1 MLNKP
6 LDLVELL
13 VPECSALKRNV
24 DMQDV
29 MERYD
34 LIIGGEK
41 VQTSEYLEIRDPGN
55 GELVGECPVATKA
68 DLDRAVAS
76 AREAYKSWSQSSDQE
91 RKDAVIRIA
100 DAIHAN
106 MEELA
111 QLLTREQGKP
121 LNGLGSR
128 FELHGA
134 EAWARHTGSLELPVE
149 VLHEDET
156 GRVELHRKPLGVV
169 GSITPWNF
177 PILIAIW
184 HLVPAIRTG
193 NTVVIKP
200 SPYTPLSTMR
210 LVEILNRV
218 LPRGVL
224 NVVAGRDDLGQMMS
238 EHPGIQKIVFTGSCA
253 TGKKV
258 MQAASSN
265 LKRVTLEL
273 GGNDAGIVLPDADP
287 KEIAERLFWGAFI
300 NNGQTCA
307 ALKRLYVPENIYDE
321 VCDAL
326 VDYAKNV
333 PVGHGLDED
342 SVLGP
347 IQNKMQYDKVVEL
360 VEDAKRNGA
369 RVLCGGEAPDG
380 PGFFYP
386 VTIVA
391 DATDGMRIV
400 DEEQFGPV
408 LPVIRYTDLEDAVE
422 RANGL
427 DVGLGGSAWSSDV
440 DKAKAVASRL
450 ECGTAWVNNHGAIKP
465 FAPFGGVKGSGLGVE
480 FGELGLKEYTSVQVV
495 HQ

>member
-1 MLNKP
+1 VAKRY
-6 LDLVELL
+6 ELI
-13 VPECSALKRNV
+13 V
-24 DMQDV
+24 
-29 MERYD
+29 
-34 LIIGGEK
+34 GGEK
-41 VQTSEYLEIRDPGN
+41 VATSKHFEIRDPGN
-55 GELVGECPVATKA
+55 GEVVGECPIATRQ
-68 DLDRAVAS
+68 DVDRAVDA
-76 AREAYKSWSQSSDQE
+76 AREAFKSWSRSSDAE
-91 RKDAVIRIA
+91 RKDAVNRLA

-111 QLLTREQGKP
+111 ELLTREQGKP

-134 EAWARHTGSLELPVE
+134 EAWARHTGSLDLPVE
-149 VLHEDET
+149 VLSDDES

-177 PILIAIW
+177 PVMIAIW
-184 HLVPAIRTG
+184 HVVPAIRTG

-200 SPYTPLSTMR
+200 SPYTPLSTIR
-210 LVEILNRV
+210 LVEILNEV
-218 LPRGVL
+218 LPKGVL
-224 NVVAGRDDLGQMMS
+224 NVIAGRDDIGQMMT

-258 MQAASSN
+258 MQTASST

-307 ALKRLYVPENIYDE
+307 ALKRLYVPDTLYDE
-321 VCDAL
+321 VCEAL

-333 PVGHGLDED
+333 PVGHGLDEA

-347 IQNKMQYDKVVEL
+347 IQNKMQYEKVVEL

-369 RVLCGGEAPDG
+369 RVLCGGEAAEG

-408 LPVIRYTDLEDAVE
+408 LPVIRYSDLEDAIT

-427 DVGLGGSAWSSDV
+427 DVGLGGSAWSSNV
-440 DKAKAVASRL
+440 DQAKAVAARL

>member
-1 MLNKP
+1 VAK
-6 LDLVELL
+6 
-13 VPECSALKRNV
+13 
-24 DMQDV
+24 
-29 MERYD
+29 RYD
-34 LIIGGEK
+34 LIVGGEK
-41 VQTSEYLEIRDPGN
+41 VATSKHFEIRDPGN
-55 GELVGECPVATKA
+55 GEVVGECPIATRQ
-68 DLDRAVAS
+68 DVDRAVDA
-76 AREAYKSWSQSSDQE
+76 AREAFKSWSRSSDAE
-91 RKDAVIRIA
+91 RKDAVNRMA

-111 QLLTREQGKP
+111 ELLTREQGKP

-134 EAWARHTGSLELPVE
+134 EAWARHTGSLDLPVE
-149 VLHEDET
+149 VLSDDES

-177 PILIAIW
+177 PVMIAIW
-184 HLVPAIRTG
+184 HVVPAIRTG

-200 SPYTPLSTMR
+200 SPYTPQSTNR
-210 LVEILNRV
+210 LVEILNEV
-218 LPRGVL
+218 LPKGVL
-224 NVVAGRDDLGQMMS
+224 NVIAGRDDIGQMMT

-258 MQAASSN
+258 MQTASST

-307 ALKRLYVPENIYDE
+307 ALKRLYVPDTLYDE
-321 VCDAL
+321 VCEAL
-326 VDYAKNV
+326 VDYAKSV
-333 PVGHGLDED
+333 PVGHGLDEA

-347 IQNKMQYDKVVEL
+347 IQNKMQYEKVVEL

-369 RVLCGGEAPDG
+369 RVLCGGEAAEG

-408 LPVIRYTDLEDAVE
+408 LPVIRYSDLEDAIT

-427 DVGLGGSAWSSDV
+427 DVGLGGSAWSSNV
-440 DKAKAVASRL
+440 DQAKAVAARL

>member
-1 MLNKP
+1 MAK
-6 LDLVELL
+6 
-13 VPECSALKRNV
+13 
-24 DMQDV
+24 
-29 MERYD
+29 RYD
-34 LIIGGEK
+34 LVIDGEK
-41 VQTSEYLEIRDPGN
+41 VATSEHFEIRDPGT
-55 GELVGECPVATKA
+55 GEVVGECPIATRD
-68 DLDRAVAS
+68 DLDRAVAA
-76 AREAYKSWSQSSDQE
+76 ARQAYKSWSMSSDQE
-91 RKDAVIRIA
+91 RKDAVNRVA

-111 QLLTREQGKP
+111 ELLTREQGKP

-134 EAWARHTGSLELPVE
+134 EAWARHTGTLELPIE
-149 VLHEDET
+149 VLHDDET

-184 HLVPAIRTG
+184 HVVPAIRTG
-193 NTVVIKP
+193 NTVIIKP
-200 SPYTPLSTMR
+200 SPYTPLSTIR
-210 LVEILNRV
+210 LVEILNGV
-218 LPRGVL
+218 LPKGVL
-224 NVVAGRDDLGQMMS
+224 NVVAGRDDLGQMMT
-238 EHPGIQKIVFTGSCA
+238 EHPDIQKIVFTGSCA

-258 MQAASSN
+258 MQTASN
-265 LKRVTLEL
+265 TLKRVTLEL
-273 GGNDAGIVLPDADP
+273 GGNDAGIVLPDAQP

-307 ALKRLYVPENIYDE
+307 ALKRLYVPDAIYDE

-333 PVGHGLDED
+333 PVGHGLDES

-347 IQNKMQYDKVVEL
+347 IQNKMQYDKVVDL
-360 VEDAKRNGA
+360 VEDAKRSGA
-369 RVLCGGEAPDG
+369 RVLCGGEAPEG

-408 LPVIRYTDLEDAVE
+408 LPVIRYTDLEDAIE

-440 DKAKAVASRL
+440 GKAKAVAGRL
-450 ECGTAWVNNHGAIKP
+450 ECGTAWINNHGAIKP

>member
-1 MLNKP
+1 MG
-6 LDLVELL
+6 
-13 VPECSALKRNV
+13 
-24 DMQDV
+24 
-29 MERYD
+29 YG

-41 VQTSEYLEIRDPGN
+41 VATAETTEVRDPAT
-55 GELVGECPVATKA
+55 GEIVGECPVATRA
-68 DLDRAVAS
+68 DLDRAVEA
-76 AREAYKSWSQSSDQE
+76 ARKAYKSWSGSSDDE
-91 RKDAVIRIA
+91 RKAAVARIA

-111 QLLTREQGKP
+111 ELLTREQGKP
-121 LNGLGSR
+121 LNGMGSR

-149 VLHEDET
+149 VLSDDET

-177 PILIAIW
+177 PVLIAIW
-184 HLVPAIRTG
+184 HIVPAIRTG

-200 SPYTPLSTMR
+200 SPYTPLSTIR
-210 LVEILNRV
+210 LVELLNDV
-218 LPRGVL
+218 LPPGVL
-224 NVVAGRDDLGQMMS
+224 NVVAGRDDLGQMMT
-238 EHPGIQKIVFTGSCA
+238 EHPDIQKIVFTGSCP

-258 MQAASSN
+258 MQTAAAT

-273 GGNDAGIVLPDADP
+273 GGNDAGIVLPDAKP
-287 KEIAERLFWGAFI
+287 KEIAEGLFWGAFI

-307 ALKRLYVPENIYDE
+307 ALKRLYVPDAIYDE
-321 VCDAL
+321 VCETL
-326 VDYAKNV
+326 VDYAANV
-333 PVGHGLDED
+333 PVGNGLDEN

-347 IQNKMQYDKVVEL
+347 IQNKMQYDKVVDL

-369 RVLCGGEAPDG
+369 RVLCGGEAPGGD
-380 PGFFYP
+380 GFFYP
-386 VTIVA
+386 VTIMA

-408 LPVIRYTDLEDAVE
+408 LPIIRYTNLDDAIA

-427 DVGLGGSAWSSDV
+427 DVGLGGSAWSPDV
-440 DKAKAVASRL
+440 DKAKAVAARL
-450 ECGTAWVNNHGAIKP
+450 ECGTAWVNSHGAIKP
-465 FAPFGGVKGSGLGVE
+465 FAPFGGVKGSGIGVE
-480 FGELGLKEYTSVQVV
+480 FGKLGLEEYTSVQVV

>member
-1 MLNKP
+1 
-6 LDLVELL
+6 
-13 VPECSALKRNV
+13 
-24 DMQDV
+24 MQDV
-29 MERYD
+29 MERFG

-41 VQTSEYLEIRDPGN
+41 VPTSEYMEIRDPGT
-55 GELVGECPVATKA
+55 GEVVGECPVATRE
-68 DLDRAVAS
+68 DVDRAVDA
-76 AREAYKSWSQSSDQE
+76 AREAYKSWSQSSDDE
-91 RKDAVIRIA
+91 RKAAVARIA
-100 DAIHAN
+100 DTIHAN

-111 QLLTREQGKP
+111 ELLTREQGKP
-121 LNGLGSR
+121 LNGMGSR

-134 EAWARHTGSLELPVE
+134 EAWARYTGSLDLPVE
-149 VLHEDET
+149 VLSNDET

-177 PILIAIW
+177 PVLIAIW
-184 HLVPAIRTG
+184 HVVPAIRTG

-200 SPYTPLSTMR
+200 SPYTPLSTIR
-210 LVEILNRV
+210 LVELLNEV
-218 LPRGVL
+218 LPKGVL
-224 NVVAGRDDLGQMMS
+224 NVVAGRDDIGQMMT
-238 EHPGIQKIVFTGSCA
+238 EHPHIQKIVFTGSCA

-258 MQAASSN
+258 MQTASN
-265 LKRVTLEL
+265 TLKRVTLEL

-307 ALKRLYVPENIYDE
+307 ALKRLYVPDEIYDE

-326 VDYAKNV
+326 VDYARNV
-333 PVGHGLDED
+333 PVGHGLDENN
-342 SVLGP
+342 VLGP
-347 IQNKMQYDKVVEL
+347 IQNKMQYNKVVDL
-360 VEDAKRNGA
+360 VEDARRNGA
-369 RVLCGGEAPDG
+369 RVLCGGEVPGG

-408 LPVIRYTDLEDAVE
+408 LPVIRYNDLDDAIE
-422 RANGL
+422 RANAL
-427 DVGLGGSAWSSDV
+427 EVGLGGSAWSSDPA
-440 DKAKAVASRL
+440 KAKAVASRL

-465 FAPFGGVKGSGLGVE
+465 FAPFGGVKASGLGVE
-480 FGELGLKEYTSVQVV
+480 FGKLGLEEYTAVQVV

>member
-1 MLNKP
+1 M
-6 LDLVELL
+6 
-13 VPECSALKRNV
+13 
-24 DMQDV
+24 
-29 MERYD
+29 RYD
-34 LIIGGEK
+34 LIIDGER
-41 VQTSEYLEIRDPGN
+41 VPTSDHMEIRDPAS
-55 GELVGECPVATKA
+55 GELVGECPVAARA
-68 DLDRAVAS
+68 DLDRAVNA
-76 AREAYKSWSQSSDQE
+76 ARQAYKSWSRSSDEE
-91 RKDAVIRIA
+91 RKAAVNAIA
-100 DAIHAN
+100 DTIHAN

-111 QLLTREQGKP
+111 ELLTREQGKP
-121 LNGLGSR
+121 LNGMGSR

-134 EAWARHTGSLELPVE
+134 EAWARHTGTLELPVE
-149 VLHEDET
+149 VLSDGEA

-200 SPYTPLSTMR
+200 SPYTPLGTIR
-210 LVEILNRV
+210 LVELLNEV
-218 LPRGVL
+218 LPKGVL
-224 NVVAGRDDLGQMMS
+224 NVVAGRDDLGQMMT
-238 EHPGIQKIVFTGSCA
+238 EHPHIQKIVFTGSCA
-253 TGKKV
+253 TGRKV
-258 MQAASSN
+258 MQTASTT

-273 GGNDAGIVLPDADP
+273 GGNDAGIVLPDANP

-307 ALKRLYVPENIYDE
+307 ALKRLYVPDNIYDE

-326 VDYAKNV
+326 VDYAKSV
-333 PVGHGLDED
+333 TVGHGLEEN

-347 IQNKMQYDKVVEL
+347 IQNQMQYDKVVDL

-369 RVLCGGEAPDG
+369 RILCGGEAPEG

-391 DATDGMRIV
+391 GATDGMRIV

-408 LPVIRYTDLEDAVE
+408 LPVIRYTDLDDAIE
-422 RANGL
+422 RANAL
-427 DVGLGGSAWSSDV
+427 DVGLGGSAWSSDP
-440 DKAKAVASRL
+440 DKAKAVAARL

>member
-1 MLNKP
+1 VAK
-6 LDLVELL
+6 
-13 VPECSALKRNV
+13 
-24 DMQDV
+24 
-29 MERYD
+29 RYD

-41 VQTSEYLEIRDPGN
+41 VATSEHFEIRDPGN
-55 GELVGECPVATKA
+55 GEVVGECPIATRQ
-68 DLDRAVAS
+68 DVDRAVSA
-76 AREAYKSWSQSSDQE
+76 AREAFKSWSRSTDEE
-91 RKDAVIRIA
+91 RKGAVNRMA

-111 QLLTREQGKP
+111 ELLTREQGKP

-134 EAWARHTGSLELPVE
+134 EAWARHTGSLDLPVE
-149 VLHEDET
+149 VLSDDES

-177 PILIAIW
+177 PVMIAIW
-184 HLVPAIRTG
+184 HVVPAIRTG

-200 SPYTPLSTMR
+200 SPYTPLSTIR
-210 LVEILNRV
+210 LVEILNEV
-218 LPRGVL
+218 LPKGLL
-224 NVVAGRDDLGQMMS
+224 NVVAGRDDIGQMMT

-258 MQAASSN
+258 MQTASST

-307 ALKRLYVPENIYDE
+307 ALKRLYVPDTLYDE
-321 VCDAL
+321 VCEAL

-333 PVGHGLDED
+333 PVGHGLDEA

-347 IQNKMQYDKVVEL
+347 IQNKMQYEKVVEL

-369 RVLCGGEAPDG
+369 RVLCGGEAAEG

-408 LPVIRYTDLEDAVE
+408 LPVIRYSDLEDAIT

-427 DVGLGGSAWSSDV
+427 DVGLGGSAWSSNV
-440 DKAKAVASRL
+440 DQAKAVAARL

>member
-1 MLNKP
+1 M
-6 LDLVELL
+6 
-13 VPECSALKRNV
+13 
-24 DMQDV
+24 
-29 MERYD
+29 RYD
-34 LIIGGEK
+34 LIIDGER
-41 VQTSEYLEIRDPGN
+41 VPTSDHLEIRDPGS
-55 GELVGECPVATKA
+55 GELVGECPVATRA
-68 DLDRAVAS
+68 DLDRAVDA
-76 AREAYKSWSQSSDQE
+76 ARQAYKSWSRSSDDE
-91 RKDAVIRIA
+91 RKAAVKAIA
-100 DAIHAN
+100 DTIHAN

-111 QLLTREQGKP
+111 ELLTREQGKP
-121 LNGLGSR
+121 LNGMGSR

-134 EAWARHTGSLELPVE
+134 EAWARHTGTLELPVE
-149 VLHEDET
+149 VLSDDET

-200 SPYTPLSTMR
+200 SPYTPLSTIR
-210 LVEILNRV
+210 LVELLNEV
-218 LPRGVL
+218 LPAGVL
-224 NVVAGRDDLGQMMS
+224 NVVAGRDELGQMMT
-238 EHPGIQKIVFTGSCA
+238 EHPHIQKIVFTGSCA

-258 MQAASSN
+258 MQTASTT

-287 KEIAERLFWGAFI
+287 KQIAERLFWGAFI

-307 ALKRLYVPENIYDE
+307 ALKRLYVPDNIYDE
-321 VCDAL
+321 VCEAL
-326 VDYAKNV
+326 VDYAGNV
-333 PVGHGLDED
+333 AVGHGLDENN
-342 SVLGP
+342 VLGP
-347 IQNKMQYDKVVEL
+347 IQNQMQYDKVVEL

-369 RVLCGGEAPDG
+369 RILCGGEAPEG

-391 DATDGMRIV
+391 GATDGMRIV

-408 LPVIRYTDLEDAVE
+408 LPVIRYTDLDDAIE
-422 RANGL
+422 RANAL
-427 DVGLGGSAWSSDV
+427 DVGLGGSAWSSDP
-440 DKAKAVASRL
+440 DKAKAVAARL

-480 FGELGLKEYTSVQVV
+480 FGKLGLEEYTAIQVV
-495 HQ
+495 HH

>member
-1 MLNKP
+1 
-6 LDLVELL
+6 
-13 VPECSALKRNV
+13 
-24 DMQDV
+24 MQDV
-29 MERYD
+29 MERYG
-34 LIIGGEK
+34 LIVAGEK
-41 VQTSEYLEIRDPGN
+41 VPTSEYFEIRDPAT
-55 GELVGECPVATKA
+55 GEVVGECPIATKA
-68 DLDRAVAS
+68 DLDRAVAA
-76 AREAYKSWSQSSDQE
+76 AREAYQGWSKSSDQD
-91 RKDAVIRIA
+91 RKDAVNRIA

-111 QLLTREQGKP
+111 NLLTREQGKP

-134 EAWARHTGSLELPVE
+134 EAWARYTGTLELPVE
-149 VLHEDET
+149 VLHDDET

-200 SPYTPLSTMR
+200 SPYTPLSTIR
-210 LVEILNRV
+210 LVEILNEV
-218 LPRGVL
+218 LPKGVL
-224 NVVAGRDDLGQMMS
+224 NVVAGRDDLGQMMT
-238 EHPGIQKIVFTGSCA
+238 EHPDIQKIVFTGSCA
-253 TGKKV
+253 TGKRV
-258 MQAASSN
+258 MQTASN
-265 LKRVTLEL
+265 TLKRVTLEL
-273 GGNDAGIVLPDADP
+273 GGNDAGIVLPDANP

-307 ALKRLYVPENIYDE
+307 ALKRLYVPDNIYDE
-321 VCDAL
+321 VCEAL

-333 PVGHGLDED
+333 AVGPGLDEAN
-342 SVLGP
+342 VLGP
-347 IQNKMQYDKVVEL
+347 IQNKMQYEKVVDL
-360 VEDAKRNGA
+360 VEDAKRSGA
-369 RVLCGGEAPDG
+369 RILCGGDAPEG

-408 LPVIRYTDLEDAVE
+408 LPVIRYTELEDAIE

-440 DKAKAVASRL
+440 EKAKAVASRL

-480 FGELGLKEYTSVQVV
+480 FGKLGLEEYTAIQVV

>member
-1 MLNKP
+1 VAK
-6 LDLVELL
+6 
-13 VPECSALKRNV
+13 
-24 DMQDV
+24 
-29 MERYD
+29 RYD
-34 LIIGGEK
+34 LVIDGEK
-41 VQTSEYLEIRDPGN
+41 VATSEHFEIRDPGT
-55 GELVGECPVATKA
+55 GEVVGECPIATRD
-68 DLDRAVAS
+68 DLDRAVAA
-76 AREAYKSWSQSSDQE
+76 ARQAYKSWSMSSDQE
-91 RKDAVIRIA
+91 RKDAVNRVA

-111 QLLTREQGKP
+111 ELLTREQGKP

-134 EAWARHTGSLELPVE
+134 EAWARHTGTLELPIE
-149 VLHEDET
+149 VLHDDET

-184 HLVPAIRTG
+184 HVVPAIRTG
-193 NTVVIKP
+193 NTVIIKP
-200 SPYTPLSTMR
+200 SPYTPLSTIR
-210 LVEILNRV
+210 LVEILNGV
-218 LPRGVL
+218 LPKGVL
-224 NVVAGRDDLGQMMS
+224 NVVAGRDDLGQMMT
-238 EHPGIQKIVFTGSCA
+238 EHPDIQKIVFTGSCA

-258 MQAASSN
+258 MQTASN
-265 LKRVTLEL
+265 TLKRVTLEL
-273 GGNDAGIVLPDADP
+273 GGNDAGIVLPDAQP

-307 ALKRLYVPENIYDE
+307 ALKRLYVPDAIYDE

-333 PVGHGLDED
+333 PVGHGLDES

-347 IQNKMQYDKVVEL
+347 IQNKMQYDKVVDL
-360 VEDAKRNGA
+360 VEDAKRSGA
-369 RVLCGGEAPDG
+369 RVLCGGEAPEG

-408 LPVIRYTDLEDAVE
+408 LPVIRYTDLEDAIE

-440 DKAKAVASRL
+440 GKAKAVAARL
-450 ECGTAWVNNHGAIKP
+450 ECGTAWINNHGAIKP

>member
-1 MLNKP
+1 
-6 LDLVELL
+6 
-13 VPECSALKRNV
+13 
-24 DMQDV
+24 
-29 MERYD
+29 MERAVAKRYKM
-34 LIIGGEK
+34 IIDGEG
-41 VQTSEYLEIRDPGN
+41 VSTTEHTEICDPGS
-55 GELVGECPVATKA
+55 GEVVGECPIATRQ
-68 DLDRAVAS
+68 DLDRAVDA
-76 AREAYKSWSQSSDQE
+76 AREAYKSWSQSNDEE
-91 RKDAVIRIA
+91 RKAAVSRIA
-100 DAIHAN
+100 DTIHAN

-111 QLLTREQGKP
+111 ELLTREQGKP
-121 LNGLGSR
+121 LNGMGSR

-134 EAWARHTGSLELPVE
+134 EAWARYTGSLDLPVE
-149 VLHEDET
+149 VLSNDQS

-177 PILIAIW
+177 PVLIAIW
-184 HLVPAIRTG
+184 HIVPAIRTG

-200 SPYTPLSTMR
+200 SPYTPLSTIR
-210 LVEILNRV
+210 LVELLNEV
-218 LPRGVL
+218 LPKGVL
-224 NVVAGRDDLGQMMS
+224 SVVTGRDQLGQMMT
-238 EHPGIQKIVFTGSCA
+238 EHPNIQKIVFTGSCA
-253 TGKKV
+253 TGRKV
-258 MQAASSN
+258 MQAASST

-273 GGNDAGIVLPDADP
+273 GGNDAGIILPDADP

-307 ALKRLYVPENIYDE
+307 ALKRLYVPDEIYDE
-321 VCDAL
+321 VCQAL
-326 VDYAKNV
+326 VDYGKNV
-333 PVGHGLDED
+333 TVGHGLDEN
-342 SVLGP
+342 SILGP

-369 RVLCGGEAPDG
+369 RVLCGGEAPAG

-408 LPVIRYTDLEDAVE
+408 LPVIRYTDLEAAVE
-422 RANGL
+422 SANGL
-427 DVGLGGSAWSSDV
+427 DVGLGGSAWSSDPE
-440 DKAKAVASRL
+440 KAKAVAARL

-480 FGELGLKEYTSVQVV
+480 FGKLGLEEYTTIQVV

>member
-1 MLNKP
+1 
-6 LDLVELL
+6 
-13 VPECSALKRNV
+13 
-24 DMQDV
+24 MQDV
-29 MERYD
+29 MERYG

-41 VQTSEYLEIRDPGN
+41 VLTSEYLEIRDPGN

-68 DLDRAVAS
+68 DLDRAVIS
-76 AREAYKSWSQSSDQE
+76 AREAFKSWGKASNEE
-91 RKDAVIRIA
+91 RKAAVNRIA
-100 DAIHAN
+100 DKIHEH

-111 QLLTREQGKP
+111 ELLTREQGKP
-121 LNGLGSR
+121 LNGMGSR

-134 EAWARHTGSLELPVE
+134 EAWARHTGTLELPVE
-149 VLHEDET
+149 VLSNDET

-169 GSITPWNF
+169 GSILPWNF

-184 HLVPAIRTG
+184 HFVPAIRTG

-200 SPYTPLSTMR
+200 SPHTPLSTIR
-210 LVEILNRV
+210 LVEILNEV
-218 LPRGVL
+218 LPAGVL
-224 NVVAGRDDLGQMMS
+224 NVVAGRDDLGQMMT
-238 EHPGIQKIVFTGSCA
+238 EHPGIQKIVFTGSCG

-273 GGNDAGIVLPDADP
+273 GGNDAGIVLPDANP
-287 KEIAERLFWGAFI
+287 KEIAEKLFWGAFI

-307 ALKRLYVPENIYDE
+307 ALKRLYVPDEIYDE

-333 PVGHGLDED
+333 PVGHGLDEN
-342 SVLGP
+342 SALGP

-369 RVLCGGEAPDG
+369 RILTGGEPGGG
-380 PGFFYP
+380 PGYFYP
-386 VTIVA
+386 ITIIA
-391 DATDGMRIV
+391 DARDGMRVV

-408 LPVIRYTDLEDAVE
+408 LPVIRYRDVEDAIE

-427 DVGLGGSAWSSDV
+427 DVGLGGSAWSSDPE
-440 DKAKAVASRL
+440 KAKAVAHRL
-450 ECGTAWVNNHGAIKP
+450 ECGTAWINGHGGIKP
-465 FAPFGGVKGSGLGVE
+465 FAPFGGVKSSGIGVE
-480 FGELGLKEYTSVQVV
+480 FGDLGLKEYTSVQVV

>member
-1 MLNKP
+1 M
-6 LDLVELL
+6 
-13 VPECSALKRNV
+13 
-24 DMQDV
+24 
-29 MERYD
+29 RYD
-34 LIIGGEK
+34 LIIDGER
-41 VQTSEYLEIRDPGN
+41 VPTSDHMEIRDPAS
-55 GELVGECPVATKA
+55 GELVGECPVAARA
-68 DLDRAVAS
+68 DLDRAVNA
-76 AREAYKSWSQSSDQE
+76 ARQAYKSWSRSSDEE
-91 RKDAVIRIA
+91 RKAAVNAIA
-100 DAIHAN
+100 DTIHAN

-111 QLLTREQGKP
+111 ELLTREQGKP
-121 LNGLGSR
+121 LNGMGSR

-134 EAWARHTGSLELPVE
+134 EAWARHTGTLELPVE
-149 VLHEDET
+149 VLSDGEA

-200 SPYTPLSTMR
+200 SPYTPLGTIR
-210 LVEILNRV
+210 LVELLNEV
-218 LPRGVL
+218 LPKGVL
-224 NVVAGRDDLGQMMS
+224 NVVAGRDDLGQMMT
-238 EHPGIQKIVFTGSCA
+238 EHPHIQKIVFTGSCA
-253 TGKKV
+253 TGRKV
-258 MQAASSN
+258 MQTASTT

-273 GGNDAGIVLPDADP
+273 GGNDAGIVLPDANP

-307 ALKRLYVPENIYDE
+307 ALKRLYVPDNIYDE

-326 VDYAKNV
+326 VDYAKSV
-333 PVGHGLDED
+333 TVGHGLEEN

-347 IQNKMQYDKVVEL
+347 IQNQMQYDKVVDL

-369 RVLCGGEAPDG
+369 RILCGGEAPEG

-391 DATDGMRIV
+391 GATDGMRIV

-408 LPVIRYTDLEDAVE
+408 LPVIRYTDLDDVIE
-422 RANGL
+422 RANAL
-427 DVGLGGSAWSSDV
+427 DAGLGGSAWSSDP
-440 DKAKAVASRL
+440 DKAKAVAARL

>member
-1 MLNKP
+1 
-6 LDLVELL
+6 
-13 VPECSALKRNV
+13 
-24 DMQDV
+24 MQVV
-29 MERYD
+29 MERYG

-41 VQTSEYLEIRDPGN
+41 VPTSEYLEIRDPGN
-55 GELVGECPVATKA
+55 GELVGECPVATRD
-68 DLDRAVAS
+68 DLDRAVNA
-76 AREAYKSWSQSSDQE
+76 AREAYKSWSQSSDDE
-91 RKDAVIRIA
+91 RKAAVNRIA
-100 DAIHAN
+100 DKIHEN

-111 QLLTREQGKP
+111 ELLTREQGKP
-121 LNGLGSR
+121 LNGMGSR

-134 EAWARHTGSLELPVE
+134 EAWTRHTGTLELPVE
-149 VLHEDET
+149 VLSDDET

-169 GSITPWNF
+169 GSILPWNF

-184 HLVPAIRTG
+184 HFVPAIRTG

-200 SPYTPLSTMR
+200 SPHTPLSTIR
-210 LVEILNRV
+210 LVEILNEV
-218 LPRGVL
+218 LPKGVL
-224 NVVAGRDDLGQMMS
+224 NVVAGRDDLGQMMT
-238 EHPGIQKIVFTGSCA
+238 EHPGIQKIVFTGSCG

-273 GGNDAGIVLPDADP
+273 GGNDAGIVLPDANP

-307 ALKRLYVPENIYDE
+307 ALKRLYVPDEIYDE
-321 VCDAL
+321 VCEAL

-333 PVGHGLDED
+333 PVGHGLED
-342 SVLGP
+342 SSVLGP
-347 IQNKMQYDKVVEL
+347 IQNKMQYDKVVDL

-369 RVLCGGEAPDG
+369 RILCGGEAPG
-380 PGFFYP
+380 GAGYFYP

-391 DATDGMRIV
+391 DVTDGMRIV

-408 LPVIRYTDLEDAVE
+408 LPVIRYNDLEDAIE
-422 RANGL
+422 RANAL
-427 DVGLGGSAWSSDV
+427 DVGLGGSAWSSDLE
-440 DKAKAVASRL
+440 KAKAVAHRL
-450 ECGTAWVNNHGAIKP
+450 ECGTAWVNSHGGIKP
-465 FAPFGGVKGSGLGVE
+465 FAPFGGVKGSGIGVE

>member
-1 MLNKP
+1 M
-6 LDLVELL
+6 
-13 VPECSALKRNV
+13 KRY
-24 DMQDV
+24 
-29 MERYD
+29 E

-41 VQTSEYLEIRDPGN
+41 VPTAEHLEIRDPGT
-55 GELVGECPVATKA
+55 GEAVGECPVATRKEL
-68 DLDRAVAS
+68 DLAVAA
-76 AREAYKSWSQSSDQE
+76 AREAYKSWSRSSDQE
-91 RKDAVIRIA
+91 RKDAVNRMA
-100 DAIHAN
+100 DAIHSN

-111 QLLTREQGKP
+111 ELLTREQGKP

-134 EAWARHTGSLELPVE
+134 EAWARHTATLELPVE
-149 VLHEDET
+149 VLHDDET

-177 PILIAIW
+177 PVLIAIW
-184 HLVPAIRTG
+184 HVVPAIRTG

-200 SPYTPLSTMR
+200 SPYTPLSTIR
-210 LVEILNRV
+210 LVEILSEV
-218 LPRGVL
+218 LPKGVI
-224 NVVAGRDDLGQMMS
+224 NVVAGRDDLGQMMT
-238 EHPGIQKIVFTGSCA
+238 EHPDIQKIVFTGSCA

-258 MQAASSN
+258 MQTASST

-307 ALKRLYVPENIYDE
+307 ALKRLYVPDAIYDE

-333 PVGHGLDED
+333 QVGHGLDE
-342 SVLGP
+342 SSILGP
-347 IQNKMQYDKVVEL
+347 IQNKMQYEKVVDL
-360 VEDAKRNGA
+360 VEDAKRSGA
-369 RVLCGGEAPDG
+369 RVLCGGEAPEG

-386 VTIVA
+386 LTIVA
-391 DATDGMRIV
+391 DAKDGMRIV

-408 LPVIRYTDLEDAVE
+408 LPVIRYTDLEDAIE
-422 RANGL
+422 SANRL

-440 DKAKAVASRL
+440 EKAKAVAARL

-480 FGELGLKEYTSVQVV
+480 FGDLGLKEYTSVQVV

>member
-1 MLNKP
+1 
-6 LDLVELL
+6 
-13 VPECSALKRNV
+13 
-24 DMQDV
+24 MQDV
-29 MERYD
+29 MERYG

-41 VQTSEYLEIRDPGN
+41 VPTSEYLEIRDPGN
-55 GELVGECPVATKA
+55 GELVGECPVATKG
-68 DLDRAVAS
+68 DLDRAVDA
-76 AREAYKSWSQSSDQE
+76 AREAYRSWSRSSDEE
-91 RKDAVIRIA
+91 RKAAVARIA
-100 DAIHAN
+100 DTIHAN

-111 QLLTREQGKP
+111 ELLTREQGKP
-121 LNGLGSR
+121 LNGMGSR

-134 EAWARHTGSLELPVE
+134 EAWARYTGSLDLPVE
-149 VLHEDET
+149 VLSNDEN

-184 HLVPAIRTG
+184 HVVPAIRTG

-200 SPYTPLSTMR
+200 SPYTPLSTLR
-210 LVEILNRV
+210 LVELLNEV
-218 LPRGVL
+218 LPKGVL
-224 NVVAGRDDLGQMMS
+224 NVVAGRDDLGQMMT
-238 EHPGIQKIVFTGSCA
+238 EHPHIQKIVFTGSCA

-258 MQAASSN
+258 MQTASTT

-287 KEIAERLFWGAFI
+287 RDIAEKLFWGAFI

-307 ALKRLYVPENIYDE
+307 ALKRLYVPDTIYDE

-326 VDYAKNV
+326 AAYAKNV
-333 PVGHGLDED
+333 PVGHGLDEKN
-342 SVLGP
+342 VLGP
-347 IQNKMQYDKVVEL
+347 VQNKMQYDKVVDL

-408 LPVIRYTDLEDAVE
+408 LPVIRYSDLEDAIE

-427 DVGLGGSAWSSDV
+427 DVGLGGSAWSSDPE
-440 DKAKAVASRL
+440 KAKAVASRL
-450 ECGTAWVNNHGAIKP
+450 ECGTAWVNGHGGIKP
-465 FAPFGGVKGSGLGVE
+465 FAPFGGVKGSGIGVE
-480 FGELGLKEYTSVQVV
+480 FGKLGLEEYTSVQVV

>member
-1 MLNKP
+1 M
-6 LDLVELL
+6 
-13 VPECSALKRNV
+13 KRF
-24 DMQDV
+24 
-29 MERYD
+29 E
-34 LIIGGEK
+34 LIIGGEQ
-41 VQTSEYLEIRDPGN
+41 VATSEYLEIRDPAT
-55 GELVGECPVATKA
+55 GEVVGACPVATRQE
-68 DLDRAVAS
+68 LDRAVDA
-76 AREAYKSWSQSSDQE
+76 AREAYKSWSVSSNEE
-91 RKDAVIRIA
+91 RKDAVNRIA
-100 DAIHAN
+100 DAVHAH
-106 MEELA
+106 MDELA
-111 QLLTREQGKP
+111 ELLTREQGKP
-121 LNGLGSR
+121 LNGMGSR

-134 EAWARHTGSLELPVE
+134 EAWARHTGTLELPVE
-149 VLHEDET
+149 VLHDDET

-184 HLVPAIRTG
+184 HIVPAIRTG
-193 NTVVIKP
+193 NTVVVKP
-200 SPYTPLSTMR
+200 SPYTPLSTIR
-210 LVEILNRV
+210 LVEILNEV
-218 LPRGVL
+218 LPKGVL
-224 NVVAGRDDLGQMMS
+224 NVVAGRDDLGQMMT
-238 EHPGIQKIVFTGSCA
+238 EHPNIQKIVFTGSCA

-258 MQAASSN
+258 MQTASTT

-326 VDYAKNV
+326 VEYAGQV
-333 PVGHGLDED
+333 SVGPGLDEK

-347 IQNKMQYDKVVEL
+347 IQNKMQYDKVVGL
-360 VEDAKRNGA
+360 VEDARQQGA
-369 RVLCGGEAPDG
+369 RILCGGEAPQG

-391 DATDGMRIV
+391 DVTDGMRIV

-408 LPVIRYTDLEDAVE
+408 LPVIRYSDVDDAIE
-422 RANGL
+422 RANRL
-427 DVGLGGSAWSSDV
+427 DVGLGGSAWSSDPE
-440 DKAKAVASRL
+440 KAKAVAARL

-465 FAPFGGVKGSGLGVE
+465 FAPFGGVKGSGIGVE
-480 FGELGLKEYTSVQVV
+480 FGKLGLEEYTAVQVV

>member
-1 MLNKP
+1 
-6 LDLVELL
+6 
-13 VPECSALKRNV
+13 
-24 DMQDV
+24 MQDV
-29 MERYD
+29 MERYG

-41 VQTSEYLEIRDPGN
+41 LATSEYLEIRDPGN
-55 GELVGECPVATKA
+55 GQVVGECPVATRS
-68 DLDRAVAS
+68 DLDRAVDA
-76 AREAYKSWSQSSDQE
+76 AREAYKSWSQSTDQE
-91 RKDAVIRIA
+91 RRDAVARIA
-100 DAIHAN
+100 DTIHAN

-111 QLLTREQGKP
+111 ELLTREQGKP
-121 LNGLGSR
+121 LNGMGSR

-134 EAWARHTGSLELPVE
+134 EAWARYTGSLDLPVE
-149 VLHEDET
+149 VLSDDES

-177 PILIAIW
+177 PVLIAVW
-184 HLVPAIRTG
+184 HIVPAVRTG

-200 SPYTPLSTMR
+200 SPYTPLSTIR
-210 LVEILNRV
+210 LVELLNDV
-218 LPRGVL
+218 LPKGVL
-224 NVVAGRDDLGQMMS
+224 NVVAGRDDLGQMMT
-238 EHPGIQKIVFTGSCA
+238 EHPHIQKIVFTGSCA

-258 MQAASSN
+258 MQTASST

-273 GGNDAGIVLPDADP
+273 GGNDAGIVLADADP
-287 KEIAERLFWGAFI
+287 KAIAERLFWGAFI

-307 ALKRLYVPENIYDE
+307 ALKRLYVPDEIYEE

-333 PVGHGLDED
+333 TVGHGLDEA

-347 IQNKMQYDKVVEL
+347 VQNKMQYDKVVEL

-369 RVLCGGEAPDG
+369 RVLCGGKAPDG

-391 DATDGMRIV
+391 DAKDGMRIV

-408 LPVIRYTDLEDAVE
+408 LPVIRYSNLEEAIE

-427 DVGLGGSAWSSDV
+427 EVGLGGSAWSSDP
-440 DKAKAVASRL
+440 DKAKAVAHRL
-450 ECGTAWVNNHGAIKP
+450 ECGTAWVNGHGGIKP
-465 FAPFGGVKGSGLGVE
+465 FAPFGGVKGSGIGVE
-480 FGELGLKEYTSVQVV
+480 FGKLGLEEYTAIQVV

>member
-1 MLNKP
+1 MN
-6 LDLVELL
+6 
-13 VPECSALKRNV
+13 
-24 DMQDV
+24 
-29 MERYD
+29 RYE
-34 LIIGGEK
+34 LIIAGEK
-41 VQTSEYLEIRDPGN
+41 VPTSEHMQICDPAN
-55 GELVGECPVATKA
+55 GEVVGECPVATQE
-68 DLDRAVAS
+68 DLDRAVDA
-76 AREAYKSWSQSSDQE
+76 ARDAYQSWSRSSDEE
-91 RKDAVIRIA
+91 RKAAVGRIA
-100 DAIHAN
+100 DTIHAN

-111 QLLTREQGKP
+111 ELLTREQGKP

-134 EAWARHTGSLELPVE
+134 EAWARYTGSLEMPVE
-149 VLHEDET
+149 VLSDDDS

-177 PILIAIW
+177 PVLIAIW
-184 HLVPAIRTG
+184 HIVPAIRTG

-200 SPYTPLSTMR
+200 SPYTPLSTIR
-210 LVEILNRV
+210 LVELLNQV
-218 LPRGVL
+218 LPKGVL
-224 NVVAGRDDLGQMMS
+224 NVVAGRDELGQMMT
-238 EHPGIQKIVFTGSCA
+238 EHPHIQKIVFTGSCA

-258 MQAASSN
+258 MQTASTT

-273 GGNDAGIVLPDADP
+273 GGNDAGIVLPDANP

-307 ALKRLYVPENIYDE
+307 ALKRLYVPDEIYDE

-333 PVGHGLDED
+333 TVGPGLDEN

-347 IQNKMQYDKVVEL
+347 IQNKMQYQKVVEL

-369 RVLCGGEAPDG
+369 RVLCGGEAPQG
-380 PGFFYP
+380 RGFFYP

-408 LPVIRYTDLEDAVE
+408 LPVIRYTDVEDAIE

-427 DVGLGGSAWSSDV
+427 DVGLGGSAWSPNLER
-440 DKAKAVASRL
+440 AKAVAARL

-480 FGELGLKEYTSVQVV
+480 FGKLGLDEYTAIQVV
-495 HQ
+495 HH